1 MILPTLSNF
10 PLLLVA
16 VIAVVSFLLGMI
28 FKWGLL
34 KKYQKRI
41 FQLENEMLSNHSRIL
56 SLEKKNA
63 DLLPSDKQHNEG
75 REKPISPVVL
85 EGLKLKMKN

>member
-16 VIAVVSFLLGMI
+16 VIAIVSFLLGMI

-41 FQLENEMLSNHSRIL
+41 FQLENEMLSNHARIL

-63 DLLPSDKQHNEG
+63 ELNNERRG
-75 REKPISPVVL
+75 KHTSPVVL
-85 EGLKLKMKN
+85 EGLKLKMNN